1 MLPGF
6 VSQFGIRG
14 DPNIQSQ
21 WRSSSLPD
29 DPIRVS
35 NSRGTVTFATAAGP
49 NTRTTQVFVNTR
61 EEGNAFLDNQ
71 GFAPFA
77 EVVDGFDILERINSE
92 YGETPNQQ
100 KINNKGQEYLDRYP
114 NLTYIRRVWEE
125 KIESAEEAE

>member
-6 VSQFGIRG
+6 VSQFGIHG

-71 GFAPFA
+71 GFTPFGIVIDGM
-77 EVVDGFDILERINSE
+77 EVVDEFYSS
-92 YGETPNQQ
+92 YGDGPPGGNGPNQALIQ
-100 KINNKGQEYLDRYP
+100 AKGNEYLMKQYP
-114 NLTYIRRVWEE
+114 KLSYISKATFV
-125 KIESAEEAE
+125 